1 MNLTCRQKQNKTL
14 PAVMTEL
21 KPWERPRQR
30 PPTTI
35 RVNLCWLKKII
46 CFNIRDW
53 YYEDNFVN
61 VRQHVWWGVGGS
73 WRPCQYPG
81 TPASRQWVLI
91 IIMLA
96 IILIMIIV
104 SISIIIIKSN
114 AAPFI
119 LGIHWPASSISLTTT
134 FFCDHQNHHN
144 DDHCSL
150 IRSSTAIHPWS
161 SRCPLHRS

>member
-1 MNLTCRQKQNKTL
+1 
-14 PAVMTEL
+14 MTEL

-91 IIMLA
+91 IVMLA

-104 SISIIIIKSN
+104 TILIIIIKSN

-144 DDHCSL
+144 DDHWSL
-150 IRSSTAIHPWS
+150 IRSSTAIHPRS
-161 SRCPLHRS
+161 SRFPLHRS